1 MKVFALVLALTS
13 TLASAAN
20 WQLDN
25 RQSSLHFVSVKND
38 VVAETHQF
46 TDLTGSWDGKKVSIT
61 IPVNSLETQ
70 IPIRNERIWQYVLQA
85 EQFASIAVSAAL
97 PGTTTDALAIG
108 ASVVVKLPLN
118 VTIAA
123 ETVEINA
130 AVRITKLDDNTL
142 LAATQAP
149 LMLNTNSFK
158 LAAGVSKLQELAG
171 LKRIDP
177 LLPVSFTVQFI
188 KQ

>member
-1 MKVFALVLALTS
+1 MKVFAVALALTS

-25 RQSSLHFVSVKND
+25 SQSSLHFVSVKND
-38 VVAETHQF
+38 VIAETHQF
-46 TDLTGSWDGKKVSIT
+46 TRLSGNWDGEKINVT

-85 EQFASIAVSAAL
+85 EQFASITVSAAL
-97 PGTTTDALAIG
+97 PGATTDALAIG
-108 ASVVVKLPLN
+108 ASVVVKLPLS

-123 ETVEINA
+123 ETVEVNA
-130 AVRITKLDDNTL
+130 AVRITKLGDNTL
-142 LAATQAP
+142 LAATNAP

-158 LAAGVSKLQELAG
+158 LAAGVAKLQELAG
-171 LKRIDP
+171 LKRIEP
-177 LLPVSFTVQFI
+177 LLPVSFTVQFT